1 MIMESSKPPT
11 PTAEPFG
18 GEVDTAHLAGLRSL
32 PSDSAAR
39 VEIDRLREMLATAEI
54 ENSIHANCLRDAAFE
69 CSMLHQRLV
78 AIVKCFGGVLCVPK
92 HLFVDTEKEGFIVDH
107 VYDAAPYIRLRLQ
120 SSVFGERSSERE
132 RTQKRDLLRQQFLSL
147 MHEEGHRLG
156 MLVGADIGSVADRLA
171 LLAVPEPTSEAPKGD
186 DHG

>member
-11 PTAEPFG
+11 PTAKPFG
-18 GEVDTAHLAGLRSL
+18 GEVDAAHLATLRAL

-69 CSMLHQRLV
+69 CSVLRQRLV
-78 AIVKCFGGVLCVPK
+78 AIVRFFGGSLCIPK
-92 HLFVDTEKEGFIVDH
+92 HFFVDAEEEGFIIDH
-107 VYDAAPYIRLRLQ
+107 VYDSAPYIRLRLQ
-120 SSVFGERSSERE
+120 SSVFGQRSSDRE
-132 RTQKRDLLRQQFLSL
+132 RAQKRDLLREQFLLL
-147 MHEEGHRLG
+147 MHEEGNRLG

-171 LLAVPEPTSEAPKGD
+171 LLAVPEPTADAPKGD